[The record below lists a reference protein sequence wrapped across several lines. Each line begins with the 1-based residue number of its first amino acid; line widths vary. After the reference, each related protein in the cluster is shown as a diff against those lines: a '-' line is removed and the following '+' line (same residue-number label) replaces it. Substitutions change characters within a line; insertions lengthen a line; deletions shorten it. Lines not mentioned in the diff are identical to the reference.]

1 MFWQSPP
8 QANMSVLLEFWQSD
22 VYIYIH
28 TLYYIYILYICIYT
42 HVIFIQQR
50 GREIKSQVV
59 PSPLEPGGWEAL
71 GLTLPHAEMQVI
83 GAEAPMG
90 QGHLNSDSQG
100 LATWLSDFELQTY
113 GGFLK

>member
-1 MFWQSPP
+1 
-8 QANMSVLLEFWQSD
+8 MSVLLEFWQSD
-22 VYIYIH
+22 VSIYIY
-28 TLYYIYILYICIYT
+28 TLYYIYIYICVYT

-100 LATWLSDFELQTY
+100 LATWLSDFELQRY

>member
-1 MFWQSPP
+1 
-8 QANMSVLLEFWQSD
+8 MSVLLEFWQSD
-22 VYIYIH
+22 VSIYIY
-28 TLYYIYILYICIYT
+28 TLYYIYVCIYT

-100 LATWLSDFELQTY
+100 LATWLSDFELQRY

>member
-1 MFWQSPP
+1 
-8 QANMSVLLEFWQSD
+8 MSVLLEFWQSD
-22 VYIYIH
+22 VSIYIH
-28 TLYYIYILYICIYT
+28 TLYYIYMCIYT

-90 QGHLNSDSQG
+90 QGHLTG
-100 LATWLSDFELQTY
+100 ETAELLA
-113 GGFLK
+113 KR

>member
-1 MFWQSPP
+1 MYYIYIIYIY
-8 QANMSVLLEFWQSD
+8 
-22 VYIYIH
+22 YIYIH
-28 TLYYIYILYICIYT
+28 YIIYICIYT
-42 HVIFIQQR
+42 HVISIQQR

-100 LATWLSDFELQTY
+100 LATWLSDFELQRY